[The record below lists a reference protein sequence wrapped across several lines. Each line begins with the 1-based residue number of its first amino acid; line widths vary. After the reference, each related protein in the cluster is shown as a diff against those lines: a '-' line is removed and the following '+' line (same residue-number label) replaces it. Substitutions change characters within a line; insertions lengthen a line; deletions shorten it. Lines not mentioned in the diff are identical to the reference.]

1 MLVYTCWLRGSGYAY
16 GWWTV
21 SRIVG
26 GPPPCLPYTASEA
39 PLSADRMLGGRV
51 STLLGGRLST
61 LLGGRVAAISSVLSP
76 SVRDRGRACAV
87 AACGVGVCGVGVGVG
102 SAKPVLSEVS
112 RADGEAEAAVGAAAA
127 VEAA

>member
-1 MLVYTCWLRGSGYAY
+1 
-16 GWWTV
+16 
-21 SRIVG
+21 
-26 GPPPCLPYTASEA
+26 
-39 PLSADRMLGGRV
+39 MLGGRV

-61 LLGGRVAAISSVLSP
+61 LLGGRVAAAISSVLSP

>member
-16 GWWTV
+16 GWWMV
-21 SRIVG
+21 SRIV
-26 GPPPCLPYTASEA
+26 GPPPCLPYKASEA
-39 PLSADRMLGGRV
+39 PPSEDRKLGGRV
-51 STLLGGRLST
+51 STLLGGRV
-61 LLGGRVAAISSVLSP
+61 VAVSSVLSP